1 MTGTSTGLDEKVA
14 GALCYVV
21 GRAPARP
28 PTAGCGFTRSSRMLG
43 YLRRRWNSLAD
54 DSRDTATG
62 TLSYLRRAENLLIAG
77 GILAVT
83 AGIMILAQ
91 GFSQMPAAAVLVLG
105 LGLFAGSFRRRI
117 GWLLTVV
124 ALVLLGIDALV

>member
-1 MTGTSTGLDEKVA
+1 
-14 GALCYVV
+14 
-21 GRAPARP
+21 
-28 PTAGCGFTRSSRMLG
+28 MLG